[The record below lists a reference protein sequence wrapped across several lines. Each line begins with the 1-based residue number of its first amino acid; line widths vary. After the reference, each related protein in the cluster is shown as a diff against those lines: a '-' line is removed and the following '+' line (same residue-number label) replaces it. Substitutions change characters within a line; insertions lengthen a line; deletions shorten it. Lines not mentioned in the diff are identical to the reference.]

1 MGAKIFYFV
10 NRTANFEGNS
20 GIERVTRH
28 LGRALGELGRDVVF
42 VSWLG
47 EAHAAT
53 RSTDDE
59 LRRLARWNGPPF
71 RSQAADRHPLE
82 LDPADREDLAGSWL
96 IVPECPHHSGCTA
109 FELIEYAH
117 RVGLKIAFLFYDL
130 IPLEMRGYGHL
141 RDAHARY
148 VRQIAAADMI
158 IPISRHS
165 ADEIERHYA
174 RTLRF
179 PASGLPQLICCPL
192 PEELPGRPRTEV
204 SAEPPGDAIKI
215 ISLGVIEPRKNQ
227 YRLVRAF
234 NDLCAEHPELDIRL
248 TLIGN
253 HYPSALRKLARL
265 MRRNPRVE
273 LAGPLRDEDI
283 FALYRECHFTV
294 FPSVEEGYGLP
305 IVESLWFG
313 RPCLCANFGAMAEVA
328 AGGGCLTVDTRSVKA
343 LARGIERLS
352 TDRTFRQGLASEATS
367 RRMRSWRDYANAVLN
382 ALDQHA
388 GMRQAYYWVDF
399 TVRHPINTGV
409 QRVTRVLARSLEH
422 LGVELEYVQWDYDGS
437 RFAPPD
443 DAQRRHLA
451 KWNGPAY
458 RPPQRLS
465 EDYAGKW
472 LIIPEILSPP
482 QPAAADVIRY
492 ARSLGM
498 KTAFLFYDLIPLK
511 LSAMFSR
518 EFSDGFVNCWRMM
531 READVILPI
540 SKAAG
545 EDLARFFS
553 QDAGPTAALPNY
565 LIIPCPLPGEF
576 MQTPRSRQIRVRE
589 GDAASILCVGTVDPR
604 KNQLQLVQ
612 ALAQLRQEGQADDI
626 SLTIVGSSHSY
637 PELTAELKRRIAEL
651 PNATFLDHVD
661 DTALQELYAKCD
673 FTVYASYEEGFGLP
687 VMESL
692 WNARP
697 CLCHNAGAIAEVA
710 SAGGCD
716 MVDMRD
722 IDALREGILRLCRDR
737 ELYRR
742 LAVEAVKRPIKTW
755 SDYAGEITG
764 ILARRMG
771 RPTPR
776 PARPAASRLRW
787 AMALIADPPRI
798 YAGMRRR
805 ARSLLARL
813 PAFFERSIA
822 VMIRK

>member
-1 MGAKIFYFV
+1 MSAKIFYFV
-10 NRTANFEGNS
+10 NHTVNFEGNS
-20 GIERVTRH
+20 GIQRVTRY
-28 LGRALGELGRDVVF
+28 LGRALSELGRDVVF

-47 EAHAAT
+47 EARAAT
-53 RSTDDE
+53 RSSDDE
-59 LRRLARWNGPPF
+59 LRRLARWNGPAF
-71 RSQAADRHPLE
+71 RSQGAKGHALE
-82 LDPADREDLAGSWL
+82 LDAVDRDDLTGSWL
-96 IVPECPHHSGCTA
+96 IVPEYPFHSLHGADATC
-109 FELIEYAH
+109 EVIEYAH
-117 RVGLKIAFLFYDL
+117 RIGLNIAFIFYDL
-130 IPLEMRGYGHL
+130 IPIKVRGYEDL
-141 RDAHARY
+141 RDRHARY
-148 VRQIAAADMI
+148 VQQMSLADMI
-158 IPISRHS
+158 IPISRYS
-165 ADEIERHYA
+165 GDELAGYYTK
-174 RTLRF
+174 TLRLTT
-179 PASGLPQLICCPL
+179 PEVPQINCCPL
-192 PEELPGRPRTEV
+192 PEEFPARRRVEWA
-204 SAEPPGDAIKI
+204 SEPAGDTIRI
-215 ISLGVIEPRKNQ
+215 ISLGCIEPRKNH
-227 YRLVRAF
+227 YRLLQAF
-234 NDLCAEHPELDIRL
+234 NGLCAGHPDLDIRL
-248 TLIGN
+248 TLVGN
-253 HYPSALRKLARL
+253 HFAPELRKLARL
-265 MRRNPRVE
+265 MRHNPRVE
-273 LAGPLRDEDI
+273 FAKYLPDEEVSG
-283 FALYRECHFTV
+283 LYDNCHFTV

-305 IVESLWFG
+305 IAESLWFG
-313 RPCLCANFGAMAEVA
+313 KPCLCANFGAMAEVA

-343 LARGIERLS
+343 LARGLERLS
-352 TDRTFRQGLASEATS
+352 TDLTFRQGLAREATS
-367 RRMRSWRDYANAVLN
+367 RRMRSWRDYANAVLS
-382 ALDQHA
+382 ALDQRT
-388 GMRQAYYWVDF
+388 GMLQACYWVDF

-518 EFSDGFVNCWRMM
+518 EFTDGFVDCWRMM

-540 SKAAG
+540 SKAAA

-553 QDAGPTAALPNY
+553 QDASPTAALPND

-576 MQTPRSRQIRVRE
+576 MQTARSRQIRVRE
-589 GDAASILCVGTVDPR
+589 GDAASVLCVGTVDPR

-626 SLTIVGSSHSY
+626 SLTIVGSSHSF
-637 PELTAELKRRIAEL
+637 PEMAAELERRIADL
-651 PNATFLDHVD
+651 PNVTFLDHVD
-661 DTALQELYAKCD
+661 DATLQQLYATCD

-710 SAGGCD
+710 SAGGCH

-722 IDALREGILRLCRDR
+722 VDALRAGILRLCRDR

-742 LAVEAVKRPIKTW
+742 LAVGAVKRPIKIW

-764 ILARRMG
+764 ILAQRMA

-776 PARPAASRLRW
+776 PTEPAASRLRW
-787 AMALIADPPRI
+787 ALALIADPPRI
-798 YAGMRRR
+798 YAGIRRR
-805 ARSLLARL
+805 ALGLRL
-813 PAFFERSIA
+813 PGSG
-822 VMIRK
+822 